1 MNRQEHKRESQVFLV
16 FVAIGMFYAVFYS
29 VFILM
34 SIHG

>member
-1 MNRQEHKRESQVFLV
+1 MVKPDYKRESQVFLV
-16 FVAIGMFYAVFYS
+16 FVSIGIFYAVFYS